1 MLVDNDKN
9 LIKVFIS
16 DDHAIIRDGLRL
28 LLESRL
34 DIKVVGEAEN
44 GRETV
49 INVQELCPDIVILDI
64 AMPELNGIE
73 ATRLI
78 KKRCS
83 HTEVIILSMYASME
97 VIFQA
102 FRAGALGYILKESVG
117 AEVINAVYAVN
128 RGVRYISKKIDEIM
142 VENYVNKRLKLDK
155 ISPFESLSHR
165 EREVLQL
172 VVEGKSSIEIAKSLS
187 LSPKTIETYRSRLM
201 HKLGIK
207 DLPSLV
213 KFAVQHGLTTPD

>member
-187 LSPKTIETYRSRLM
+187 LSPKTVETYRSRLM